1 MTTLPLPPYGH
12 ADSNPV
18 GPKNRSR
25 REAPLATRDTAY
37 AQYLAS
43 GRGLAGWEPE
53 DTVYARYP
61 ASGRGLPLAAQDTV
75 HAQYLASGRGLAGW
89 EPEDTV
95 YAQYLASGRGLAGWE
110 PDDTVYAQYRLATRG
125 VPLDAQ
131 DTVHAQYLAS
141 GRGLP
146 AREGRRVL
154 TGGGLSSVR
163 STQKSTKTTRQ
174 NLALWNR
181 AWQRRPSLDLAFQT
195 ANGAA
200 ERP

>member
-37 AQYLAS
+37 AQYLASGRGLPAPEPEDTVYARYPASGRGLPLAAQDTVHAQYLAS

-75 HAQYLASGRGLAGW
+75 HAQYLASGRGLAG
-89 EPEDTV
+89 
-95 YAQYLASGRGLAGWE
+95 
-110 PDDTVYAQYRLATRG
+110 
-125 VPLDAQ
+125 
-131 DTVHAQYLAS
+131 
-141 GRGLP
+141 
-146 AREGRRVL
+146 REGRRVL
-154 TGGGLSSVR
+154 TGVGLSSVR
-163 STQKSTKTTRQ
+163 STHKSTKTTRQ